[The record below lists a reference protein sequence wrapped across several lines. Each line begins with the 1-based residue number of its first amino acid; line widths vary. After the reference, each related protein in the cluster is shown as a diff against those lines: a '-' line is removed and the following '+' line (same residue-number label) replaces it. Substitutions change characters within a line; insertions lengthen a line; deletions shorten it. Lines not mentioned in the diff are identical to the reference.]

1 MNIRP
6 LGDKV
11 VVKPVKIE
19 EKTQS
24 GIVLPG
30 SAHEKQYQGT
40 VLAVGSGYRT
50 EQGERIPRDIK
61 EGDKIAYTPEAGVG
75 LKYDGE
81 EYVILNERDILVVL
95 D

>member
-30 SAHEKQYQGT
+30 SAHEKQYKGT

-50 EQGERIPRDIK
+50 EQGERIPLDIK

>member
-11 VVKPVKIE
+11 VVKPVKVE

-40 VLAVGSGYRT
+40 VIAVGAGYRN
-50 EQGERIPRDIK
+50 EQGDHIALDVN
-61 EGDKIAYTPEAGVG
+61 EGDKVAYTPEAGVG

-81 EYVILNERDILVVL
+81 EYIILTERDILVVL

>member
-30 SAHEKQYQGT
+30 SAHEKQYQG
-40 VLAVGSGYRT
+40 
-50 EQGERIPRDIK
+50 ERIPLDIK